1 MKCYAY
7 FKEDTGEVTAVSG
20 EIDSNKLFIEIDEE
34 LATSFLN
41 ATESMTD
48 WIVTTNDARKY
59 VISKKQKIKKE
70 VITNHSIFPLKLFNE
85 IQQTKDVFQVIQ
97 RDGRWIG
104 YASLTQ
110 ECKDFY
116 KRSKDYFGQYKVLY
130 ITEKNDKRK
139 LLETITVDFEN
150 FFTETEFE
158 IKANTN
164 KDCDLYIASGN
175 DNFIHVRY

>member
-1 MKCYAY
+1 M
-7 FKEDTGEVTAVSG
+7 
-20 EIDSNKLFIEIDEE
+20 
-34 LATSFLN
+34 
-41 ATESMTD
+41 
-48 WIVTTNDARKY
+48 
-59 VISKKQKIKKE
+59 
-70 VITNHSIFPLKLFNE
+70 
-85 IQQTKDVFQVIQ
+85 FQVIQ

>member
-7 FKEDTGEVTAVSG
+7 FKEDTGEVTDISG
-20 EIDSNKLFIEIDEE
+20 EIDSNKLFIEIDED

-48 WIVTTNDARKY
+48 WIVTTNDSNKY
-59 VISKKQKIKKE
+59 VISKKEKVKKE
-70 VITNHSIFPLKLFNE
+70 VITNNSIFPLKLFDKV
-85 IQQTKDVFQVIQ
+85 QQTKDVFQVIQ
-97 RDGRWIG
+97 RDGRWVG

-139 LLETITVDFEN
+139 LLETITIDFEN
-150 FFTETEFE
+150 FFTETEFD
-158 IKANTN
+158 IKADTN
-164 KDCDLYIASGN
+164 SDCDLYIASGN